1 MNSPNN
7 KVSVVDGHFSQQQAL
22 SGADDPTTHHKVL
35 TIDLI
40 KPYDRNP
47 RRTINPLYDEIKASI
62 RAKGGLN
69 NLLTVTRRPGDT
81 QYMVVAGGNTRLMIL
96 KELWAELALECFYHI
111 HCLVVPWLSDSQ
123 ALSSHLIENEL
134 RGEMTLID
142 KALALRDLKAQ
153 LEHES
158 GQSLSIR
165 EFSRQLKHM
174 GYPVSP
180 RQLTRFNY
188 AAEFLE
194 PLIPIALAAGL
205 GSFSIEKLRKIEAAY
220 SKYLADFGS
229 TQSFEPLFAQTLLDY
244 DSESLDIDALQR
256 TLDNYIAVTT
266 GQPLNRV
273 RLGVDALMFDALE
286 GEESEFA
293 ALSDPTAERV
303 GLTGMVQHDNTI
315 PAPVLPMN
323 PDPSF
328 EREGTRQEL
337 TENANPMPNQPPE
350 TSADS
355 VKMPPNTANQ
365 ANGATNGI
373 TAHADFTTASA
384 ANTPLQLA
392 DFNPLRS
399 RCCDLAQQI
408 SNGLPLPLTVKP
420 WRQGYGFY
428 LDLPEQPIQ
437 DEIVYFVFWLMVG
450 LSEQHLSTERVKLA
464 QEMKF
469 AQLILADQERNAYS
483 VVGSPAPLA
492 SLGHSALLS
501 KKLPDSTL
509 VALFQLVQLSREIRF
524 SFRESDIFECITLE
538 QIRLRD
544 QIAKVAAYQTPE
556 GDDDE

>member
-1 MNSPNN
+1 
-7 KVSVVDGHFSQQQAL
+7 
-22 SGADDPTTHHKVL
+22 
-35 TIDLI
+35 
-40 KPYDRNP
+40 
-47 RRTINPLYDEIKASI
+47 
-62 RAKGGLN
+62 
-69 NLLTVTRRPGDT
+69 
-81 QYMVVAGGNTRLMIL
+81 
-96 KELWAELALECFYHI
+96 
-111 HCLVVPWLSDSQ
+111 
-123 ALSSHLIENEL
+123 
-134 RGEMTLID
+134 
-142 KALALRDLKAQ
+142 
-153 LEHES
+153 
-158 GQSLSIR
+158 
-165 EFSRQLKHM
+165 M

-220 SKYLADFGS
+220 SKCLADFGS

-303 GLTGMVQHDNTI
+303 GLTVMVQHDNTI

-328 EREGTRQEL
+328 EGEGVRQEL
-337 TENANPMPNQPPE
+337 TENANPLPNQPPE

-373 TAHADFTTASA
+373 TAHTDFTTASA

-392 DFNPLRS
+392 DLNPLRS

-428 LDLPEQPIQ
+428 LDIPEQPIQ

-501 KKLPDSTL
+501 KKLPDHTL

>member
-7 KVSVVDGHFSQQQAL
+7 KVSVVDGHFGQQQAL
-22 SGADDPTTHHKVL
+22 SGADDPATHHKVL

-123 ALSSHLIENEL
+123 ALSAHLIENEL

-303 GLTGMVQHDNTI
+303 GRAGMVQHDNTI

-328 EREGTRQEL
+328 EREGSRQEL
-337 TENANPMPNQPPE
+337 TENANPLPNQPPE

-392 DFNPLRS
+392 DLNPLRS

-408 SNGLPLPLTVKP
+408 SNGLPLPLIVKP

-483 VVGSPAPLA
+483 VVGSPAP
-492 SLGHSALLS
+492 H
-501 KKLPDSTL
+501 STL